1 MPRAQFAHPARMHD
15 RHHPIERRRIPL
27 QLMRALE
34 RPQARTLHQII
45 GVVRIAA
52 EAASEGEQTG

>member
-1 MPRAQFAHPARMHD
+1 MHD

>member
-1 MPRAQFAHPARMHD
+1 
-15 RHHPIERRRIPL
+15 
-27 QLMRALE
+27 MRALE
-34 RPQARTLHQII
+34 RPQARTLHQIV